1 MNSNAF
7 LLQAIKH
14 PFSVGAVTPS
24 SQNLTN
30 LMIQR
35 AELSMANAVV
45 ELGPGSGSFTYKI
58 IDQLDDGVS
67 YLGIERNESFAGK
80 LADKLGAE
88 RIAQG
93 SAEELSEL
101 LALHNIKQ
109 CNRII
114 SGLPWAVFSGNR
126 QDKILSQVANSL
138 SEDGRFLTYAYFPFN
153 LFLKGRAFQAK
164 LQKHFEV
171 VEKTEMV
178 LNFPPA
184 FVYICSKPISS
195 ASTDTLSDTSSSSE

>member
-24 SQNLTN
+24 SQNLAN
-30 LMIQR
+30 LIIQH
-35 AELSMANAVV
+35 ADLNLANAVV

-58 IDQLDDGVS
+58 LDQLDESVP

-80 LADKLGAE
+80 LVEQLTAE
-88 RIAQG
+88 RIALG
-93 SAEELSEL
+93 SAEQLTEL
-101 LALHNIKQ
+101 LAQHNIVG

-114 SGLPWAVFSGNR
+114 SGLPWAVFSADR
-126 QDKILSQVANSL
+126 QDKILSEVANNL
-138 SEDGRFLTYAYFPFN
+138 AADGKFLTYAYFPFN
-153 LFLKGRAFQAK
+153 MFSKGRAFQAK
-164 LQKHFEV
+164 LKQHFSQ

-178 LNFPPA
+178 LNLPPA
-184 FVYICSKPISS
+184 FVYICSQDN
-195 ASTDTLSDTSSSSE
+195 AASSSE